1 MTDQRHAWLL
11 APLGMRPVIVA
22 QHAVQ
27 QYLTDFRLLA
37 VPFTPA
43 HCCTA
48 IIWQEQ
54 IVPVL
59 NLGGLAGES
68 YHSGFKLAVLAYQQE
83 PLTPLHY
90 VALAVAEAPERISVA
105 DDDVCD
111 PPAEDVELWAILA
124 QTWVKRESLPTPI
137 ISIAKLDSIE
147 FCRYVERV
155 FAALSP
161 AVQATWQGA
170 AATITVSDFGA
181 TARDAKP
188 DAVPAVAGN
197 SAAIVQSTSAK
208 PVEPAPGFVSAEIGR
223 MQTAFKPASI
233 EDEST
238 LIGAADLDGD
248 VDIDSW
254 DEDDL
259 DEDDDLEDGD
269 DLDEDDLD
277 EDDLDEDDLDEDD
290 LDEDD
295 LDRR

>member
-1 MTDQRHAWLL
+1 MADQSHAWLL

-27 QYLTDFRLLA
+27 QYLTDFHLLA

-43 HCCTA
+43 HCSTA
-48 IIWQEQ
+48 IIWQER

-68 YHSGFKLAVLAYQQE
+68 YRSGFKLAVLAYQQE

-124 QTWVKRESLPTPI
+124 QTWVKRDNLPTPI

-161 AVQATWQGA
+161 AVQATWQQA
-170 AATITVSDFGA
+170 AATTAVASPSRFSA
-181 TARDAKP
+181 PARDANSG
-188 DAVPAVAGN
+188 AVMAAIGS
-197 SAAIVQSTSAK
+197 SAAIVQSTIAK
-208 PVEPAPGFVSAEIGR
+208 PVEPDLGLVSTESRLA
-223 MQTAFKPASI
+223 QTASKSTSI
-233 EDEST
+233 EDA
-238 LIGAADLDGD
+238 GAADLDD
-248 VDIDSW
+248 DEDINSW
-254 DEDDL
+254 DDDELDDL
-259 DEDDDLEDGD
+259 DEDGDLEDDD
-269 DLDEDDLD
+269 DLD
-277 EDDLDEDDLDEDD
+277 
-290 LDEDD
+290 
-295 LDRR
+295 